1 MLVSAFNTL
10 VVSVCRHDQAQAR
23 VCRCVVCDTKP
34 PSTLDRASLH
44 LLHGAR
50 RWRTQGACSSLSF
63 GTRVESACRHDQALA
78 RVCRCV
84 VCDDGAAINA
94 PTDRAS
100 LHLLH
105 GARRWRTQGACS
117 SLPLALGWR
126 VLAVMTRHRHVSA
139 GASFATT
146 EPPSTLRLIEQACT
160 CSTVHGGG
168 GFNDSLKALAD
179 SRTHSSKC
187 ATGLWSQAEVDVRC
201 VLVSAAGTSTNQAP
215 NELP

>member
-1 MLVSAFNTL
+1 MADSRCVLVSA
-10 VVSVCRHDQAQAR
+10 
-23 VCRCVVCDTKP
+23 
-34 PSTLDRASLH
+34 
-44 LLHGAR
+44 
-50 RWRTQGACSSLSF
+50 F
-63 GTRVESACRHDQALA
+63 GTRVESACRHDQAPA

-117 SLPLALGWR
+117 SLSFGTCRHDQAPVRVCRCDDGAAIIAPTDRASLHLLHGARRWRTQGACSSLPLALGWR
-126 VLAVMTRHRHVSA
+126 VPAVMTRHWHVSA

-160 CSTVHGGG
+160 CSKVHGGG
-168 GFNDSLKALAD
+168 GLKVRARLCLW
-179 SRTHSSKC
+179 HSGGEC
-187 ATGLWSQAEVDVRC
+187 
-201 VLVSAAGTSTNQAP
+201 
-215 NELP
+215 LPS